1 MDVRLNVWHTNH
13 PICDTVARSL
23 AKGFG
28 ATSRHVSEYDGE
40 DYNIAYG
47 VLRGTADIF
56 RQSRRYF
63 IVDNGFSC
71 PGHFTGNYR
80 ISYRGTQP
88 TFMAEI
94 ETDHSLTLEPFSPI
108 DSHDPLKQRKYIL
121 IIPPSPYV
129 CQFYN
134 IDAVAWLR
142 DAVNKCGGRDYH
154 IKHKD
159 GKALS
164 LDGVHK
170 VITFNSSVGWQALAQ
185 GIIVDSHSEYSV
197 VGSYYKYLGVDNDID
212 FLHSDRE
219 PLFRFLEAHQFTL
232 AQIEQ
237 GDASWLINHYLQ
249 LSSAG
254 IPEKQSP
261 PMSPPIVSDAA
272 LNPTHRLNT

>member
-1 MDVRLNVWHTNH
+1 MINVWHTGH
-13 PICDTVARSL
+13 EICDTVARSL

-28 ATSRHVSEYDGE
+28 TTARHVSEYDGE
-40 DYNIAYG
+40 DCNIAYG
-47 VLRGTADIF
+47 ILRGTANIF
-56 RQSRRYF
+56 RNSTQWF
-63 IVDNGFSC
+63 NADNGYFS
-71 PGHFTGNYR
+71 PGHYLGYYR
-80 ISYRGTQP
+80 ISYRGTQATYDP
-88 TFMAEI
+88 ALGR
-94 ETDHSLTLEPFSPI
+94 DHSLTLSPWRSG
-108 DSHDPLKQRKYIL
+108 DHIL

-134 IDAVAWLR
+134 IDAVVWLR
-142 DAVNKCGGRDYH
+142 AAISKCDMPY
-154 IKHKD
+154 KVKLKD
-159 GKALS
+159 GSALELS
-164 LDGVHK
+164 SVHK
-170 VITFNSSVGWQALAQ
+170 VITFNSSVGWQALQQ
-185 GIIVDSHSEYSV
+185 GIIVDSHPEYSV
-197 VGSYYKYLGVDNDID
+197 VGSYYKYLGVDNDMD

-219 PLFRFLEAHQFTL
+219 SLFRFLEAHQFTL